1 MIELLRTF
9 TPRAEII
16 LEEVPAPQKLAA
28 YSFAFTADISN
39 GLSGDAEEEVASGRF
54 VILHEPGG
62 QDTWEGEFRCV
73 TFMRADVDSEM
84 QEDPLLPEVGWN
96 WLLDS
101 LQNTGA
107 EFSAP
112 SGTVTRVSSASFG
125 KLSPRSDDSEIEIR
139 ASWSPQIE
147 SAEDIFSHVQAWCNL
162 MTEYSARAYLIQIKR
177 TNGGLHLID
186 PIPFGPHHPCFI
198 QLNSLISNEEVILHA
213 STQDL
218 PCLRELGIEP
228 QILFDTELGG
238 RIAGLPRVGLGP
250 LLETLMGVSLAKEHS
265 AADWSKR
272 PLPSEWLNYAALD
285 VELLVELRDKVYQ
298 LLVDAGKWEWAQE
311 DFASIISAPPPPA
324 RIDPWRRTSGMHKIK
339 KRLHMAVVRELWQ
352 TRNTLAQELDIS
364 PGRLL
369 TDAAISEIA
378 LASENTPLLNRKHL
392 EKVLRPIGLRARW
405 FENSELWITSIAS
418 ALALTEDQC
427 TEHGVR
433 VIELI
438 ELRNSGVA

>member
-1 MIELLRTF
+1 VKSPFSFDEMIELLRTF

-147 SAEDIFSHVQAWCNL
+147 NAEDIFSHVQAWCNL
-162 MTEYSARAYLIQIKR
+162 MTEVAGLAPLPEGVATIGSARR
-177 TNGGLHLID
+177 
-186 PIPFGPHHPCFI
+186 
-198 QLNSLISNEEVILHA
+198 
-213 STQDL
+213 
-218 PCLRELGIEP
+218 
-228 QILFDTELGG
+228 
-238 RIAGLPRVGLGP
+238 RV
-250 LLETLMGVSLAKEHS
+250 
-265 AADWSKR
+265 
-272 PLPSEWLNYAALD
+272 
-285 VELLVELRDKVYQ
+285 
-298 LLVDAGKWEWAQE
+298 
-311 DFASIISAPPPPA
+311 
-324 RIDPWRRTSGMHKIK
+324 
-339 KRLHMAVVRELWQ
+339 
-352 TRNTLAQELDIS
+352 
-364 PGRLL
+364 
-369 TDAAISEIA
+369 
-378 LASENTPLLNRKHL
+378 
-392 EKVLRPIGLRARW
+392 
-405 FENSELWITSIAS
+405 
-418 ALALTEDQC
+418 
-427 TEHGVR
+427 
-433 VIELI
+433 
-438 ELRNSGVA
+438 

>member
-1 MIELLRTF
+1 VKSPFSFNEMIELLRTF

-162 MTEYSARAYLIQIKR
+162 MTEVAGLAPIPEGVATIGSARR
-177 TNGGLHLID
+177 
-186 PIPFGPHHPCFI
+186 
-198 QLNSLISNEEVILHA
+198 
-213 STQDL
+213 
-218 PCLRELGIEP
+218 
-228 QILFDTELGG
+228 
-238 RIAGLPRVGLGP
+238 RV
-250 LLETLMGVSLAKEHS
+250 
-265 AADWSKR
+265 
-272 PLPSEWLNYAALD
+272 
-285 VELLVELRDKVYQ
+285 
-298 LLVDAGKWEWAQE
+298 
-311 DFASIISAPPPPA
+311 
-324 RIDPWRRTSGMHKIK
+324 
-339 KRLHMAVVRELWQ
+339 
-352 TRNTLAQELDIS
+352 
-364 PGRLL
+364 
-369 TDAAISEIA
+369 
-378 LASENTPLLNRKHL
+378 
-392 EKVLRPIGLRARW
+392 
-405 FENSELWITSIAS
+405 
-418 ALALTEDQC
+418 
-427 TEHGVR
+427 
-433 VIELI
+433 
-438 ELRNSGVA
+438 